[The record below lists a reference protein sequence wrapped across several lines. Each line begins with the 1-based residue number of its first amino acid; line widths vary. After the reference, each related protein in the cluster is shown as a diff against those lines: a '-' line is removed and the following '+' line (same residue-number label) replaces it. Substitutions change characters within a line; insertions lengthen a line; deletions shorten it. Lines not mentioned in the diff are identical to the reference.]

1 MYDTFKITLRRW
13 PFFLW
18 KCLAYGWM
26 GGHVVHRTS
35 HYWNVLHFFIYI
47 SSHCYCESIKGVICT
62 ILQCCKSW
70 GTWCMLWCS
79 TSFGMF
85 SKGRYVSLGV
95 SVYQGGCILPPG
107 TLICRKLF
115 VPSTGLDFPFAV
127 PPKGRGGKTANRH
140 SVFKIEMT
148 HSCMYNIHIYFFIF
162 LMEYKILHIHITYY
176 I

>member
-1 MYDTFKITLRRW
+1 
-13 PFFLW
+13 
-18 KCLAYGWM
+18 
-26 GGHVVHRTS
+26 
-35 HYWNVLHFFIYI
+35 
-47 SSHCYCESIKGVICT
+47 
-62 ILQCCKSW
+62 
-70 GTWCMLWCS
+70 MLWCS

-107 TLICRKLF
+107 TLICQKLF

-148 HSCMYNIHIYFFIF
+148 HSGMYNIHIYFFIF
-162 LMEYKILHIHITYY
+162 LMEYKILHIDSRISSKWSAKNSEMYKWKPPWMVYDGSAGPTSHLSKVVAQLSTFKKLARLMRQIM
-176 I
+176 IDGISEMRNMVLCF

>member
-1 MYDTFKITLRRW
+1 
-13 PFFLW
+13 
-18 KCLAYGWM
+18 
-26 GGHVVHRTS
+26 
-35 HYWNVLHFFIYI
+35 
-47 SSHCYCESIKGVICT
+47 
-62 ILQCCKSW
+62 
-70 GTWCMLWCS
+70 MLWCS

-176 I
+176 IQILESLQSEVLRTRRCINESHHGWCMMAVRVPHLIFLKLLHSYRPSRNWRD